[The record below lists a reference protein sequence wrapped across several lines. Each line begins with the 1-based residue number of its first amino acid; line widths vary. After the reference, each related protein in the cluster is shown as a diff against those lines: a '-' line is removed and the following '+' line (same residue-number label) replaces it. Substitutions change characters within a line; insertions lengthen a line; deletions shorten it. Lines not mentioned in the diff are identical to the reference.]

1 MELGGCLAERR
12 CTMRILFGY
21 ANGVCRDFVQNHL
34 LDDLSKIQVM
44 TASTLGQAIELAG
57 DARDLDVVA
66 LDLNMPD
73 MNGLQGLSRMRK
85 VLKKDVP
92 IALMDHAL
100 NQKQMRDALR
110 VGAAG
115 FLPYSMASDALLG
128 ALRLMASGE
137 IFIPVTDTDNVQ
149 FTKSSPKEK
158 FLSSR
163 EREVLDGL
171 LSGHSNRQI
180 ADRIGLSEVTI
191 KYHLKSLRSKLGA
204 RNRTHAAL
212 RAIELGIG

>member
-1 MELGGCLAERR
+1 
-12 CTMRILFGY
+12 MRILFGY

-73 MNGLQGLSRMRK
+73 MNGLEGLSRMRK

-115 FLPYSMASDALLG
+115 FLLYSMASDALLG

-163 EREVLDGL
+163 EREVLDSL

>member
-1 MELGGCLAERR
+1 
-12 CTMRILFGY
+12 MRILFGY

-44 TASTLGQAIELAG
+44 TASTLGQSIEMAG
-57 DARDLDVVA
+57 DAKDLDVVA

-73 MNGLQGLSRMRK
+73 MNGVQGNSPMQK
-85 VLKKDVP
+85 VFKKDVP

-115 FLPYSMASDALLG
+115 FLPYSMASDALLS
-128 ALRLMASGE
+128 ALRLIASGE

>member
-1 MELGGCLAERR
+1 
-12 CTMRILFGY
+12 MRILFGY

-73 MNGLQGLSRMRK
+73 MNSLHGLSRMRK

>member
-1 MELGGCLAERR
+1 
-12 CTMRILFGY
+12 MRILFGY

-100 NQKQMRDALR
+100 NQKQMRDALG

-149 FTKSSPKEK
+149 FTKSSPRKK

>member
-1 MELGGCLAERR
+1 
-12 CTMRILFGY
+12 MRILFGY

-44 TASTLGQAIELAG
+44 TASTLGQSIEMAG
-57 DARDLDVVA
+57 DAKDLDVVA

-73 MNGLQGLSRMRK
+73 MNGVQGISRMRK

-115 FLPYSMASDALLG
+115 FLPYSMASDALLS
-128 ALRLMASGE
+128 ALRLIASGE

>member
-1 MELGGCLAERR
+1 
-12 CTMRILFGY
+12 MRILFGY

-73 MNGLQGLSRMRK
+73 MNGLEGLSRMRK

-100 NQKQMRDALR
+100 NQKQMRDVLR

-149 FTKSSPKEK
+149 FTKSSPKKK

>member
-1 MELGGCLAERR
+1 
-12 CTMRILFGY
+12 MRILFGY

-34 LDDLSKIQVM
+34 LNDLSKIQVM
-44 TASTLGQAIELAG
+44 TASTLGQSIEMAG
-57 DARDLDVVA
+57 DAKDLDVVA

-73 MNGLQGLSRMRK
+73 MNGVQGISPMRK
-85 VLKKDVP
+85 VFKKDVP

-115 FLPYSMASDALLG
+115 FLPYSMASDALLS
-128 ALRLMASGE
+128 ALRLIASGE

>member
-1 MELGGCLAERR
+1 
-12 CTMRILFGY
+12 MRILFGY

-73 MNGLQGLSRMRK
+73 MNSLHGLSRMRK

-115 FLPYSMASDALLG
+115 FLPYSMASDALLS

>member
-1 MELGGCLAERR
+1 
-12 CTMRILFGY
+12 MRILFGY

-115 FLPYSMASDALLG
+115 FLPYLMASDALLG

>member
-1 MELGGCLAERR
+1 
-12 CTMRILFGY
+12 MRILFGY

-34 LDDLSKIQVM
+34 LDDLSKVQVM
-44 TASTLGQAIELAG
+44 TASTLAQCIDLAS
-57 DARDLDVVA
+57 DATNLDVVA

-73 MNGLQGLSRMRK
+73 MNGVQGYSRMRK

-100 NQKQMRDALR
+100 NPKQMRDALR
-110 VGAAG
+110 VGVAG
-115 FLPYSMASDALLG
+115 FLPYSMASDALLS

-137 IFIPVTDTDNVQ
+137 IFIPVVTIAENIQHIKPDAKD
-149 FTKSSPKEK
+149 E

-171 LSGHSNRQI
+171 LAGQSNRQI

>member
-1 MELGGCLAERR
+1 MI
-12 CTMRILFGY
+12 ILFGY

-73 MNGLQGLSRMRK
+73 MNSLHGLSRMRK

>member
-1 MELGGCLAERR
+1 
-12 CTMRILFGY
+12 MRILFGY

-44 TASTLGQAIELAG
+44 TASTLGQCIELTG
-57 DARDLDVVA
+57 DAKDIDVVA

-73 MNGLQGLSRMRK
+73 MKGVQGLSRMRGA
-85 VLKKDVP
+85 LPNEVP
-92 IALMDHAL
+92 VALMGHTLDP
-100 NQKQMRDALR
+100 QQMRDALR
-110 VGAAG
+110 LGAAG
-115 FLPYSMASDALLG
+115 FLPYSMTSDALLS

-137 IFIPVTDTDNVQ
+137 IFIPVSVAEHVQIAKPSTAKDT
-149 FTKSSPKEK
+149 
-158 FLSSR
+158 FLSKR

-171 LSGHSNRQI
+171 LSGHSNKQI
-180 ADRIGLSEVTI
+180 AERIGLSEVTI

>member
-1 MELGGCLAERR
+1 MI
-12 CTMRILFGY
+12 ILFGY

-149 FTKSSPKEK
+149 FTKSSPREK

>member
-1 MELGGCLAERR
+1 MI
-12 CTMRILFGY
+12 ILFGY

-73 MNGLQGLSRMRK
+73 MNGLEGLSRMRK

-180 ADRIGLSEVTI
+180 ADRISLSEVTI

>member
-1 MELGGCLAERR
+1 MI
-12 CTMRILFGY
+12 ILFGY

-57 DARDLDVVA
+57 DARDLDLVA

-73 MNGLQGLSRMRK
+73 MNGLEGLSRMRK

-149 FTKSSPKEK
+149 FTKSSPREK

>member
-1 MELGGCLAERR
+1 
-12 CTMRILFGY
+12 MRILFGY

-73 MNGLQGLSRMRK
+73 MNGLHGLSRMRK

>member
-1 MELGGCLAERR
+1 MI
-12 CTMRILFGY
+12 ILFGY

-73 MNGLQGLSRMRK
+73 MNGQEGLSRMRK

>member
-1 MELGGCLAERR
+1 
-12 CTMRILFGY
+12 MRILFGY

-115 FLPYSMASDALLG
+115 FLLYSMASDALLG
-128 ALRLMASGE
+128 ALRLMARSE

>member
-1 MELGGCLAERR
+1 
-12 CTMRILFGY
+12 MRILFGY

-73 MNGLQGLSRMRK
+73 MNGLEGLSRMRK

-149 FTKSSPKEK
+149 FTKSSPREK

-191 KYHLKSLRSKLGA
+191 KYHLKSLQSKPGA
-204 RNRTHAAL
+204 SNRTHAAL
-212 RAIELGIG
+212 RAIELGII

>member
-1 MELGGCLAERR
+1 
-12 CTMRILFGY
+12 MRILFGY

-44 TASTLGQAIELAG
+44 TASTLGQSIEMAG
-57 DARDLDVVA
+57 DAKDLDVVA

-73 MNGLQGLSRMRK
+73 MNGVQGISRMRK

-92 IALMDHAL
+92 IAHMDHAL

-110 VGAAG
+110 VGAAR
-115 FLPYSMASDALLG
+115 FLPYSMASDALLS

>member
-1 MELGGCLAERR
+1 
-12 CTMRILFGY
+12 MRILFGY

-73 MNGLQGLSRMRK
+73 MNGLEGLSRMRK

-115 FLPYSMASDALLG
+115 FLPYSMASDALVG

-149 FTKSSPKEK
+149 FTKSSPREK

>member
-1 MELGGCLAERR
+1 
-12 CTMRILFGY
+12 MRILFGY

-44 TASTLGQAIELAG
+44 TASTLGQCIELTG
-57 DARDLDVVA
+57 DAKDIDVVA

-73 MNGLQGLSRMRK
+73 MNGVQGLSRMRGA
-85 VLKKDVP
+85 LKNEVP
-92 IALMDHAL
+92 VALMDHTL
-100 NQKQMRDALR
+100 DSQQMRDALR
-110 VGAAG
+110 LGAAG
-115 FLPYSMASDALLG
+115 FLPYSMTSDTLLS

-137 IFIPVTDTDNVQ
+137 IFIPVSGAEHIQIAKPSSAKDTL
-149 FTKSSPKEK
+149 
-158 FLSSR
+158 LSKR

-171 LSGHSNRQI
+171 LSGHSNKQI

-212 RAIELGIG
+212 RAIELGMG

>member
-1 MELGGCLAERR
+1 
-12 CTMRILFGY
+12 MRILFGY

-34 LDDLSKIQVM
+34 LNDLSKIQVM
-44 TASTLGQAIELAG
+44 TASTLGQSIEMAG
-57 DARDLDVVA
+57 DAKDLDVVA

-73 MNGLQGLSRMRK
+73 MNGVQGNSPMQK
-85 VLKKDVP
+85 VFKKDVP

-115 FLPYSMASDALLG
+115 FLPYSMASDALLS
-128 ALRLMASGE
+128 ALRLIASGE

>member
-1 MELGGCLAERR
+1 
-12 CTMRILFGY
+12 MRILFGY

-73 MNGLQGLSRMRK
+73 MNGLEGLSRMRK

>member
-1 MELGGCLAERR
+1 
-12 CTMRILFGY
+12 MRILFGY

-34 LDDLSKIQVM
+34 LNDLSKIQVM
-44 TASTLGQAIELAG
+44 TASTLGQSIEMAG
-57 DARDLDVVA
+57 DAKDLDVVA

-73 MNGLQGLSRMRK
+73 MNGVQGNSPMQK
-85 VLKKDVP
+85 VFKKDVP

-115 FLPYSMASDALLG
+115 FLPYSMASDALLS
-128 ALRLMASGE
+128 ALRLIASGE

-212 RAIELGIG
+212 RAIKLGIG

>member
-1 MELGGCLAERR
+1 
-12 CTMRILFGY
+12 MRILFGY

-149 FTKSSPKEK
+149 FTKSSPRKK

>member
-1 MELGGCLAERR
+1 MI
-12 CTMRILFGY
+12 ILFGY

-149 FTKSSPKEK
+149 FTKSSPKKK

-171 LSGHSNRQI
+171 LSGHSKRQI

-191 KYHLKSLRSKLGA
+191 KYHLKSLQSKPGA
-204 RNRTHAAL
+204 SNRTHAAL
-212 RAIELGIG
+212 RAIELGII

>member
-1 MELGGCLAERR
+1 
-12 CTMRILFGY
+12 MRILFGY

-73 MNGLQGLSRMRK
+73 MNGLEGLSRMRK

-115 FLPYSMASDALLG
+115 FLPYSMASDALVG

>member
-1 MELGGCLAERR
+1 
-12 CTMRILFGY
+12 MRILFGY

-73 MNGLQGLSRMRK
+73 MNGLEGLSRMRK

-149 FTKSSPKEK
+149 FTKSSPREK

>member
-1 MELGGCLAERR
+1 
-12 CTMRILFGY
+12 MRILFGY

-44 TASTLGQAIELAG
+44 TASTLGQSIEMAG
-57 DARDLDVVA
+57 DAKDLDVVA

-73 MNGLQGLSRMRK
+73 MNGVQGISRMRK

-115 FLPYSMASDALLG
+115 FLPYSMASDALLS

-137 IFIPVTDTDNVQ
+137 IFIPFTDTDNVQ

-212 RAIELGIG
+212 RAIELWIG

>member
-1 MELGGCLAERR
+1 
-12 CTMRILFGY
+12 MRILFGY
-21 ANGVCRDFVQNHL
+21 SNGICRDFVQNHL

-44 TASTLGQAIELAG
+44 TASTLGQCIELTG
-57 DARDLDVVA
+57 DAKDIDVVA

-73 MNGLQGLSRMRK
+73 MKGVQGLSRMRK
-85 VLKKDVP
+85 ALKNEVP
-92 IALMDHAL
+92 VALMDHTL
-100 NQKQMRDALR
+100 DPKKMRDALSA
-110 VGAAG
+110 GAAG
-115 FLPYSMASDALLG
+115 FLPYSMTSNALLS

-137 IFIPVTDTDNVQ
+137 IFIPAAMSDNIQ
-149 FTKSSPKEK
+149 IIKPNSEDK
-158 FLSSR
+158 FLSKR

>member
-1 MELGGCLAERR
+1 
-12 CTMRILFGY
+12 MRILFGY

-44 TASTLGQAIELAG
+44 TASTLGQSIEMAG
-57 DARDLDVVA
+57 DAKDLDVVA

-73 MNGLQGLSRMRK
+73 MNGVQGISRMRK

-92 IALMDHAL
+92 IALMDHVL
-100 NQKQMRDALR
+100 NQKQMRDSLR

-115 FLPYSMASDALLG
+115 FLPYSMASDALLS
-128 ALRLMASGE
+128 ALRLIASGE

>member
-1 MELGGCLAERR
+1 
-12 CTMRILFGY
+12 MRILFGY

-73 MNGLQGLSRMRK
+73 MNGLEGLSRMRK

-100 NQKQMRDALR
+100 NQKKMRDALR

-149 FTKSSPKEK
+149 FTKSSPREK
-158 FLSSR
+158 FQSSR

-180 ADRIGLSEVTI
+180 ADRIGLSEVTF

>member
-1 MELGGCLAERR
+1 
-12 CTMRILFGY
+12 MRILFGY

-73 MNGLQGLSRMRK
+73 MNSLHGLSRMRK

-212 RAIELGIG
+212 RVIELGIG

>member
-1 MELGGCLAERR
+1 
-12 CTMRILFGY
+12 MRILFGY

-73 MNGLQGLSRMRK
+73 MNGLEGLSRMRK

-115 FLPYSMASDALLG
+115 FLPYSMASDALFG

-149 FTKSSPKEK
+149 FTKSSPREK

-191 KYHLKSLRSKLGA
+191 KYHLKSLQSKPGA
-204 RNRTHAAL
+204 SNRTHAAL
-212 RAIELGIG
+212 RAIELGII